1 MSSSPTSCRRARG
14 EIRTLTER
22 ELPRGLSVYPSVR
35 MVQVKPVPPRPVSDR
50 AITRSARRRPVPPSS
65 GAFPS
70 NPWAETEFTER
81 EHHHGRN
88 MWVTRKGA
96 IRARTGDLGVIP
108 GSMGTRSYIVEGRGS
123 SASYC
128 SCSHG
133 AGRRL
138 SRGRARREL
147 DLDGLREQMPARRGT
162 TLMPKRSS
170 TRTRGPTRT
179 STRSWTTSRTSS
191 PSTTPC
197 PRSSTTRA
205 SDDIRDLLGAS
216 ATQDR
221 STRPERCGERWL
233 LGSQSPHSVT
243 SASVRS
249 PAGTAV
255 MSR

>member
-1 MSSSPTSCRRARG
+1 MLWAQDYA
-14 EIRTLTER
+14 LANR
-22 ELPRGLSVYPSVR
+22 EVMMDAVLHELSVFLD
-35 MVQVKPVPPRPVSDR
+35 RPFD
-50 AITRSARRRPVPPSS
+50 
-65 GAFPS
+65 
-70 NPWAETEFTER
+70 ETQRINCHHNFTER

-108 GSMGTRSYIVEGRGS
+108 GSMGTRSYIVMGRGS

-170 TRTRGPTRT
+170 TRTHGPTRT